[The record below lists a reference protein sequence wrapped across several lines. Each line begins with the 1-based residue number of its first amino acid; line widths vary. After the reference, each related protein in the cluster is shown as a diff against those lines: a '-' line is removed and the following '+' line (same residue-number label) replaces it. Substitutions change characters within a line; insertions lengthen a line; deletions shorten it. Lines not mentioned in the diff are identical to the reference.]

1 MVIDA
6 DRLAQQVKLA
16 YDFMDALHG
25 QAIALLKDVEAQL
38 ADAPAKLRCL
48 KPGGYRYTIN
58 PLTYGLERPRTFIA
72 DYYAL
77 CFRRFSGREKN
88 TPLDRK
94 VKPIAFVKVVLRE
107 GDLKNPEVRL
117 GIMTEITKNPERKG
131 KRPRKFED
139 HVSNVFHR
147 ALTGSD
153 WHDQHK
159 VMQSFD
165 DGHVR
170 LTVQGRSVKLAGLP
184 DSEAV
189 KKQIVD
195 PLLKM
200 YRDAT
205 Q

>member
-1 MVIDA
+1 MGTDA
-6 DRLAQQVKLA
+6 NRLADQVKLA
-16 YDFMDALHG
+16 YEFMDALHG

-38 ADAPAKLRCL
+38 ADAPEELRCL

-58 PLTYGLERPRTFIA
+58 PLSYGLERPRTFIA

-77 CFRRFSGREKN
+77 CFRHFSGREKN
-88 TPLDRK
+88 TPLDGD
-94 VKPIAFVKVVLRE
+94 VKSIAFVKVVLRE
-107 GDLKNPEVRL
+107 GGLRHPEVRL
-117 GIMTEITKNPERKG
+117 GIMTEVTKNPERKG

-139 HVSNVFHR
+139 HVSQLFHR
-147 ALTGSD
+147 ALTGSA
-153 WHDQHK
+153 WHDQRK
-159 VMQSFD
+159 VVQSYD

-170 LTVQGRSVKLAGLP
+170 LTVQGRSVRLAGLP

-200 YRDAT
+200 YREAT
-205 Q
+205 